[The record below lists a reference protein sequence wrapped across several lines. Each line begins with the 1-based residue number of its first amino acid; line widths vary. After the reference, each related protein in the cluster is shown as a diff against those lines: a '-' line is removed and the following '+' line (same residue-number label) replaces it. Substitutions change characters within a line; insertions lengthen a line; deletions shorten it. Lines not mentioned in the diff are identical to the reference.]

1 MIKLGNINK
10 TYHSKASSFQA
21 LYDVSLHVDEG
32 EMVAIMGRSGC
43 GKTTLLNIMGLMDRM
58 DSGNYHLDGVDAQ
71 KVSAYDASLLRN
83 QKIGF
88 IYQTFNLITDFTS
101 FENVEMPMG
110 YAGVPRKE
118 RRVRAEQLLSSV
130 GLSEKMRNK
139 PGELSGGERQRVAI
153 ARALVNSP
161 KVILADEPTGNL
173 DEKNGSDILELLRKL
188 NDDGVTIVLVTHDE
202 AIARSANR
210 IVRMADGRII

>member
-58 DSGNYHLDGVDAQ
+58 DSGSYHLDGVDAQ